1 GVAHLPV
8 LRETVADELAVSV
21 ELADPT
27 HSALMLGQEYS
38 VGKMLEQ
45 PAQFMVAVG
54 LAARGMAEL

>member
-1 GVAHLPV
+1 MAHLPV

-27 HSALMLGQEYS
+27 HSALMLGPEHS